1 MTFTDNWILLFLA
14 VVPLLMLVY
23 WMALN
28 QWKKKQ
34 GRVGDKRLVDLL
46 LVNRSPLKSFLK
58 IFLIVLSTGLLV
70 LALANLKKPSERL
83 EVTRKGV
90 DIMIALDV
98 SKSMMAQ
105 DIQPNRLTRA
115 KQFLQ
120 KLVDRLPE
128 DRIGIVLFAG
138 RAYLQMPLSTDHS
151 AASMYIQQASPESVP
166 TQGTIISEA
175 LQQSYNSFMS
185 KERKY
190 RSVVIISDGEDH
202 DPKALPLAQEMAG
215 RGIMINTVGIG
226 SPNGSQIID
235 PLTGNP
241 KTDMQGNIV
250 VSKLNET
257 ALQQLANAT
266 NGVYTRLENTEAS
279 VDAIVKQLGT
289 IEKTAVSDTEFRDYT
304 SYFQYFLIPALLL
317 LLLEF
322 FLSERKRKVA
332 MVIYLLFFSGSLFSQ
347 QQDKIIA
354 KGNDL
359 YREGKYDQ
367 AIVEYRKALERKPD
381 NGLVMYNLA
390 NALYR
395 QQKYAEAEE
404 LYARNANLSKDASML
419 NRSFYN
425 KGLVHTRK
433 KELEQS
439 VAAYK
444 QALIHDPNDADA
456 RHNLQKA
463 LRELNKKDQQ
473 DSKKD
478 PKENKDK
485 KESKPNQQ
493 KSKLNKKQVEQLLK
507 ALQQQEQ
514 EVQKKYQ
521 QSKSRASSQP
531 EKDW

>member
-1 MTFTDNWILLFLA
+1 MNFTDQWLLILLSL
-14 VVPLLMLVY
+14 VPLLLLVY
-23 WMALN
+23 FFAWRK
-28 QWKKKQ
+28 WKQKKAMI
-34 GRVGDKRLVDLL
+34 GDARLVDLL
-46 LVNRSPLKSFLK
+46 TSNRSPAKSVLKVFSL
-58 IFLIVLSTGLLV
+58 LTAAALLV
-70 LALANLKKPSERL
+70 LALANLQKPSEKS
-83 EVTRKGV
+83 EVSRKGV

-98 SKSMMAQ
+98 SRSMLAQ
-105 DIQPNRLTRA
+105 DIQPDRLTRA

-120 KLVDRLPE
+120 KLVDRLPD

-166 TQGTIISEA
+166 TQGTVISEA
-175 LQQSYNSFMS
+175 LQQSFNAFMS

-202 DPKALPLAQEMAG
+202 DPKALQLAQEMSA

-241 KTDMQGNIV
+241 KTDVQGNIV
-250 VSKLNET
+250 VSKLNE
-257 ALQQLANAT
+257 AELRQLAATT
-266 NGVYTRLENTEAS
+266 NGVYTRLENTQAS

-289 IEKTAVSDTEFRDYT
+289 IEKTAVSDTEFRDYK

-322 FLSERKRKVA
+322 FLGERKRKVA
-332 MVIYLLFFSGSLFSQ
+332 MVVMLLWAGNLSAQ
-347 QQDKIIA
+347 QENRQIL
-354 KGNDL
+354 KGNEY
-359 YREGKYDQ
+359 YREGKYDR
-367 AIVEYRKALERKPD
+367 AIEEYRKVLERNPD
-381 NGLVMYNLA
+381 NSLVTYNLA
-390 NALYR
+390 NAFYR
-395 QQKYAEAEE
+395 QQKFAEAEE
-404 LYARNANLSKDASML
+404 LYARNERLTKDAAML
-419 NRSFYN
+419 NKIYYN

-433 KELEQS
+433 KELEKS
-439 VAAYK
+439 IAAYK

-463 LRELNKKDQQ
+463 LRELNKQNQQ

-478 PKENKDK
+478 PKENKVK

-493 KSKLNKKQVEQLLK
+493 KSKLNRKQVEQLLK

>member
-1 MTFTDNWILLFLA
+1 MNFTDQWLLVLLSL
-14 VVPLLMLVY
+14 VPLLLLVY
-23 WMALN
+23 FFAWRK
-28 QWKKKQ
+28 WKQKTAM
-34 GRVGDKRLVDLL
+34 VGDSRLVNLL
-46 LVNRSPLKSFLK
+46 TANRSPIRS
-58 IFLIVLSTGLLV
+58 VLRISLVILSAALLV
-70 LALANLKKPSERL
+70 LALANLQKPSEKS

-98 SKSMMAQ
+98 SKSMLAQ
-105 DIQPNRLTRA
+105 DIQPDRLTRA

-120 KLVDRLPE
+120 KLVDRLPD

-166 TQGTIISEA
+166 TQGTVISEA
-175 LQQSYNSFMS
+175 LQQSFNAFMS

-202 DPKALPLAQEMAG
+202 DPKALQLAQEMSA

-226 SPNGSQIID
+226 SPNGSQILD
-235 PLTGNP
+235 PSTGNP
-241 KTDMQGNIV
+241 KTDLQGNIV
-250 VSKLNET
+250 VSKLNE
-257 ALQQLANAT
+257 AELKQLAATT

-279 VDAIVKQLGT
+279 VNAIVRQLGT

-304 SYFQYFLIPALLL
+304 SYFQYFLIPALVLL
-317 LLLEF
+317 LIEF
-322 FLSERKRKVA
+322 FMGERKRMFA
-332 MVIYLLFFSGSLFSQ
+332 MMVILMWMGSLSAQ
-347 QQDKIIA
+347 QNNRQIV
-354 KGNDL
+354 KGNEY
-359 YREGKYDQ
+359 YRAGKYDK
-367 AIVEYRKALERKPD
+367 AIDEYRKVLERNPD
-381 NGLVMYNLA
+381 NSLVTYNLA

-395 QQKYAEAEE
+395 QQKFAEAEE
-404 LYARNANLSKDASML
+404 LYARNEKLTKDAAML
-419 NRSFYN
+419 NKVYYN
-425 KGLVHTRK
+425 KGLTHTRK
-433 KELEQS
+433 KELEKS
-439 VAAYK
+439 IAAYK
-444 QALIHDPNDADA
+444 QALIYDQNDADA

-463 LRELNKKDQQ
+463 LRELKKQNQQ
-473 DSKKD
+473 ENKKD

-485 KESKPNQQ
+485 QESKPNQQ

-521 QSKSRASSQP
+521 QSKSRASTQP